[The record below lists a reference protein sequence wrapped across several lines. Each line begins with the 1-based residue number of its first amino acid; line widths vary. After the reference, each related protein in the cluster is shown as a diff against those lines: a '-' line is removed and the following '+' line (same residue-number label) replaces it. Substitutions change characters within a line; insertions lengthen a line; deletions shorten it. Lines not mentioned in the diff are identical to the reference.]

1 MVAEPGLPQPQEQIP
16 ERTCE
21 QVVDVRMPQ
30 VVGQVLEVP
39 KISNQDRDLH
49 GTVEQILDVLVP
61 EMAKQLVEVPET
73 ISPDRIQQRIV
84 EQIVD
89 A

>member
-1 MVAEPGLPQPQEQIP
+1 MQNRRHQTVLRQVSSQKISYMVAEHGFPLPQEQIL

-39 KISNQDRDLH
+39 KISSQDRDLH
-49 GTVEQILDVLVP
+49 GTVEQIPDVPVL
-61 EMAKQLVEVPET
+61 EM
-73 ISPDRIQQRIV
+73 
-84 EQIVD
+84 VD
-89 A
+89 SW